1 MCRPKEGIM
10 SDAAPHSP
18 PRAEVGNPRLSRRG
32 LLLGGVAGAAAA
44 YGLTASGAAARG
56 SFSGAAP
63 GARGGHRVVRVER
76 VGSRA
81 EEGLR
86 ERVQGVHEEDGDR
99 RQGQHGRPQH
109 VPGADQHLPPG
120 PAPGRLHLV
129 RRLPDAVLRVEG
141 PALPDRRRLG
151 AAQAAVCLG
160 LPERLEGG
168 GRALLLRPDLRL
180 PVGGPLPQERVEA
193 ARLHDPEDLGPV
205 RRARQEDE
213 GRRAHADRLHATRT
227 AGPRWAPSTSSTCG

>member
-1 MCRPKEGIM
+1 MPAVMRVYTRSLLERLCPNLVECSTQGGNHVGCSASLAPSSRGRQPQPEPKRPPCRRRRRRSGRVR
-10 SDAAPHSP
+10 PHGLRRR
-18 PRAEVGNPRLSRRG
+18 RAWL
-32 LLLGGVAGAAAA
+32 
-44 YGLTASGAAARG
+44 
-56 SFSGAAP
+56 FSGAAP

-76 VGSRA
+76 VGSGA

-109 VPGADQHLPPG
+109 VPGADQHVPSG

-180 PVGGPLPQERVEA
+180 PVGSPLPQERV
-193 ARLHDPEDLGPV
+193 GSST
-205 RRARQEDE
+205 
-213 GRRAHADRLHATRT
+213 ATRSRRR
-227 AGPRWAPSTSSTCG
+227 GISSSRSPRR